1 MRELS
6 VEEIK
11 TVQYEILKET
21 ARFCDANGLQYFLSG
36 GTLLGAA
43 RHKGFIPW
51 DDDIDIEMPRP
62 DYNRLLELSGGRLG
76 EFYTVSVFENNPAH
90 SRLFMRV
97 MDDRT
102 IYAHKYYRKRYRA
115 GLGID
120 VFPMDG
126 APEDPQECKAYFHKV
141 RRLKKAFALSQ
152 SAPFRSTDPV
162 RALAKTFA
170 SVPARIKGRER
181 LYQDIMKIVEEYP
194 YERSSRV
201 GITTGV
207 YLEKEIHPKED
218 WFPAREIQFEEEF
231 FHAPACYEQYLKQL
245 YGNYMEL
252 PKEEDRVR
260 KHAFSVYWK

>member
-11 TVQYEILKET
+11 NVQYEILKKT
-21 ARFCDANGLQYFLSG
+21 AEFCDANGLQYFLSG
-36 GTLLGAA
+36 GTLLGAV
-43 RHKGFIPW
+43 RHQGFIPW

-76 EFYTVSVFENNPAH
+76 EFYEVTVFENNPSHA
-90 SRLFMRV
+90 RLFMRIT
-97 MDDRT
+97 DSRT
-102 IYAHKYYRKRYRA
+102 IYEHKYYQKKYRV

-126 APEDPQECKAYFHKV
+126 IPEDPADYEEYFRSI
-141 RRLKKAFALSQ
+141 RRLKKEFALSQ
-152 SAPFRSTDPV
+152 SAPFKSTDPF
-162 RALAKTFA
+162 RALVKTLA
-170 SVPARIKGRER
+170 SIPARIKGRER
-181 LYQDIMKIVEEYP
+181 LYREIMKRVEQYP
-194 YERSSRV
+194 YENSSCV

-218 WFPAREIQFEEEF
+218 WLPVKEVRFEGES
-231 FHAPACYEQYLKQL
+231 FHAPACYENYLRQL

-252 PKEEDRVR
+252 PKEEDRIR
-260 KHAFSVYWK
+260 RHAFLVYWK